1 MHYRRYYEMEL
12 EKVESLFPKDSST
25 FNVYEV
31 KRLAKRGS
39 NGFFSFGGAT
49 DTTLPELQTVGKF
62 KGLISIKQD
71 KNDLIVKRRKI

>member
-12 EKVESLFPKDSST
+12 EKVKSLFPEESL

-39 NGFFSFGGAT
+39 AGFFSFSGAT

-62 KGLISIKQD
+62 KGLISIKED
-71 KNDLIVKRRKI
+71 KKEIKKEREDK